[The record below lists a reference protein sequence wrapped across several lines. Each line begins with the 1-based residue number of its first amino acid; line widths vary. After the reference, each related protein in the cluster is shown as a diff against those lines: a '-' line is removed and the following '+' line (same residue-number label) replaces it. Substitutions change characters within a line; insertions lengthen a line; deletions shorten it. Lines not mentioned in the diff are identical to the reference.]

1 MSENLS
7 PVTRHKALEAD
18 WRSPPGWRGLSA
30 VNHSTVGRRF
40 IVAAL
45 IFFLIGGVLAMLMRA
60 QLATPGQGPFDSEA
74 YNQIFT
80 MHGTV
85 MMFLFAIPMLE
96 GFAFYLLPKMLGAR
110 DMAYPRLGA
119 YGWWCYLFGGLI
131 LMVGMALGVA
141 PNSGWFMYTP
151 LSSTTYQPGINND
164 IWLIGITFAEISA
177 VCGAIE
183 LIGTILKLRAPG
195 MSLGRMPIFAWYM
208 LVTAGMILIGFPPLI
223 LGSILLELERAFG
236 MPFFDVARGGDPL
249 LWQHLFWIFGHP
261 EVYIIFLPAAGMVA
275 TMVPVFARHP
285 LVGYSWVVAAVAAM
299 GVLSFGL
306 WVHHMFTVG
315 IPQMAVGFFSAAS
328 MLVAVP
334 TAVQFFAWLATLWS
348 GKVQYRLPM
357 LYLGGFLFIFVLGGL
372 TGVMLALVPFNWQAH
387 DTHFVVAHMHYVLIG
402 GMIFPVLAATCYW
415 LPHFTGRLLSER
427 AGPCAFWLIFIGF
440 NVTFLPMHLTGLL
453 GMPRRIYAYDEQ
465 IGWDVLNLVSSIGGF
480 IQTIGFAVFLIDIVL
495 HLRAG
500 RLAPPNPWRA
510 STLEWAMP
518 TPPPVYNFAS
528 IPSVQGRE
536 PLWDVPDLG
545 AQAAGGK
552 HWLAEAAPGRRQ
564 TLSVD
569 VVSGRAQSV
578 VELPGPTWLPL
589 YAALATAVF
598 FICVLFKIYAVA
610 AVGVGIALAVFLRW
624 AWLGGARQDPQL
636 VQAAP
641 SVQLP
646 THVLDRGAPGWWGM
660 CGCLAADAAL
670 YASLL
675 FGFLFLRTMAP
686 EWPPAQWLVLSP
698 WQAGLLALAPIAAAF
713 ACQRACAVNRHGRDV
728 QREGWM
734 LASAALAAVSM
745 ALFGAIV
752 MALPAA
758 DSHAYAAAATVLA
771 YYMMIHTAVGFV
783 MALFVAL
790 RGRAGYVSQ
799 RRELELRVVR
809 LWQIYTALAAV
820 VASATLF
827 FIPHGLPS

>member
-1 MSENLS
+1 MSEPLS
-7 PVTRHKALEAD
+7 PIARHKAFEAD
-18 WRSPPGWRGLSA
+18 WRSPPGWRGWSA

-45 IFFLIGGVLAMLMRA
+45 LFFLIGGVLAMLMRA
-60 QLATPGQGPFDSEA
+60 QLATPGNGPFDSEA

-96 GFAFYLLPKMLGAR
+96 GFAFYLLPKMLGTR

-119 YGWWCYLFGGLI
+119 YGWWCYLFGGIILI
-131 LMVGMALGVA
+131 VGMVLGVA

-151 LSSTTYQPGINND
+151 LSSVTYQPGINND

-195 MSLGRMPIFAWYM
+195 MSLDRMPSFAWYM
-208 LVTAGMILIGFPPLI
+208 LITAGMILVGFPPLI

-236 MPFFDVARGGDPL
+236 LPFFDVARGGDPL

-285 LVGYSWVVAAVAAM
+285 LVGYSWVVAAVTVM

-315 IPQMAVGFFSAAS
+315 IPQLAVGFFSAAS

-334 TAVQFFAWLATLWS
+334 TAVQFFSWLATLWS
-348 GKVQYRLPM
+348 GNVQYRLPM

-402 GMIFPVLAATCYW
+402 GMIFPVLAAATYW

-427 AGPCAFWLIFIGF
+427 AAPCAFWLIFIGF

-453 GMPRRIYAYDEQ
+453 GMPRRIYAYDDQ
-465 IGWDVLNLVSSIGGF
+465 IGWDVLNLVSSLGGF
-480 IQTIGFAVFLIDIVL
+480 IQAIGFAVFMIDIVL
-495 HLRAG
+495 HVRAG
-500 RLAPPNPWRA
+500 RLTRRNPWQA

-518 TPPPVYNFAS
+518 TPPPAYNFAS
-528 IPSVQGRE
+528 IPQVQSRD
-536 PLWDVPDLG
+536 PLWDNPTLG
-545 AQAAGGK
+545 VEMAGGK
-552 HWLAEAAPGRRQ
+552 HWLATPSPGRRQ
-564 TLSVD
+564 TISVD
-569 VVSGRAQSV
+569 VISGRPQSV

-589 YAALATAVF
+589 YAGLATAVF
-598 FICVLFKIYAVA
+598 FVCVLFKFYVVA
-610 AVGVGIALAVFLRW
+610 GAGALLALACFLRW
-624 AWLGGARQDPQL
+624 AWQGGSSHDPDL
-636 VQAAP
+636 VQA
-641 SVQLP
+641 SSDTQLP
-646 THVLDRGAPGWWGM
+646 THILDRGAPGWWGM
-660 CGCLAADAAL
+660 CGCLVADAAI
-670 YASLL
+670 YASLI

-686 EWPPAQWLVLSP
+686 QWPPAQWLHLSV
-698 WQAGLLALAPIAAAF
+698 WQAVLLGLVPMAAALAAHV
-713 ACQRACAVNRHGRDV
+713 ACTANRRGRENQRD
-728 QREGWM
+728 GWVM
-734 LASAALAAVSM
+734 ASAALALAGT
-745 ALFGAIV
+745 ALF
-752 MALPAA
+752 AA
-758 DSHAYAAAATVLA
+758 VAAASPPPDGHAYAAAVTVLA
-771 YYMMIHTAVGFV
+771 YYLVFHTAVGAVMMLFV
-783 MALFVAL
+783 ML
-790 RGRAGYVSQ
+790 RARAGFISA
-799 RRELELRVVR
+799 RRSLELRVVR
-809 LWQIYTALAAV
+809 LWQVYTALAAI
-820 VASATLF
+820 VAAAMLF
-827 FIPHGLPS
+827 AMPGGAL